1 MAVDHAPLDR
11 LERALVAER
20 PHLVGVAYRVT
31 GSRVEAEDI
40 VQEAWLRARRADPA
54 TIENPEAWLTTV
66 VSRLAL
72 DTLKSA
78 RVRRESYV
86 GPYLP
91 EPVPT
96 GGALAGR
103 AARVPAAGGAPSG
116 LDDGAD
122 DGDPAGMAERAESL
136 TFGFL
141 RVLDTLGPVE
151 RVVFLL
157 ADVFDV
163 PYTQIAEVVGRSPEA
178 CRQVAS
184 RARRRVRAERPEHA
198 PPAEAQAVASQ
209 LLDAFAAADVDR
221 LVALLGEECVL
232 ISDGGPRFRAAR
244 RPIVGPDRVSRFMA
258 WLARR
263 YADLDVEVEAQALN
277 GEPGIVIRQDG
288 EPLITM
294 AFGVAAGRVATIHIV
309 RNPDKLAGLDL
320 DAPVA

>member
-1 MAVDHAPLDR
+1 MAVDPAPLDR

-20 PHLVGVAYRVT
+20 PHLVGVAYRIT

-54 TIENPEAWLTTV
+54 AVENPEAWLTTV

-72 DTLKSA
+72 DSLKSA
-78 RVRRESYV
+78 RVRREAYV

-96 GGALAGR
+96 GGARAGLAG
-103 AARVPAAGGAPSG
+103 PA
-116 LDDGAD
+116 GAD
-122 DGDPAGMAERAESL
+122 DGDPEGMAERAESL

-157 ADVFDV
+157 ADVFDL
-163 PYTQIAEVVGRSPEA
+163 PYAQIAEVVGRSPEA

-184 RARRRVRAERPEHA
+184 RARRRVRAERPAHA
-198 PPAEAQAVASQ
+198 PPAEAQAVADE
-209 LLDAFAAADVDR
+209 LLAAFAAADVDR
-221 LVALLGEECVL
+221 LVALLGEDVVL
-232 ISDGGPRFRAAR
+232 ISDGGPVVRAAR
-244 RPIVGPDRVSRFMA
+244 RPVVGPDRVGRFLA

-263 YADLDVEVEAQALN
+263 YGEHPVDVEARPLN
-277 GEPGIVIRQDG
+277 GEPGLVIRYGG
-288 EPLITM
+288 EPLVTM
-294 AFGVAAGRVATIHIV
+294 AFGVVGGRVATIHIV
-309 RNPDKLAGLDL
+309 RNPDKLAGLDI
-320 DAPVA
+320 DAPVV